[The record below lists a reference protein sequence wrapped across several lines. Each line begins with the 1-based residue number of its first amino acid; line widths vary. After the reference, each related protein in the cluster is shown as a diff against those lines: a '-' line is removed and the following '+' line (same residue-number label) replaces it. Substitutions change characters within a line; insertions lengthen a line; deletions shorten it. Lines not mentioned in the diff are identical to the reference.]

1 MKKANL
7 KNNIIEGEKTTREY
21 FILDLTTNKKT
32 YYNSKKELTNKHSEK
47 YGLINYIKNDNYNI
61 DKLKTYKAK
70 NGVIKAYIINDI
82 ANDIVANRKT
92 KKACYIKCMNSVLFQ
107 YLSKHNLNILNNG
120 AYQQIYYFN

>member
-21 FILDLTTNKKT
+21 FILDLSTNKKT

-47 YGLINYIKNDNYNI
+47 YDLINYIKNDNYNI

-82 ANDIVANRKT
+82 TNDIVANRKT
-92 KKACYIKCMNSVLFQ
+92 KKACYIKCMTSELYN
-107 YLSKHNLNILNNG
+107 YLLKHNLSILNNG